1 MRRIILLLPTLLFV
15 TGVLAACRP
24 GEPRITV
31 DTAQIDFG
39 DVPNGQIAAR
49 DLVVRNEGDGLLV
62 VDKIATSCGC
72 TSASPSH
79 TAGCQL
85 RGSNAPAA
93 ARPCTQ
99 ATSCVTVP
107 TTASLA
113 SSRNR
118 NIHSIL
124 RGFPR
129 SEDYICDVGENFDR
143 GRR

>member
-72 TSASPSH
+72 TSASLEPMRLGPGEQGRLAIAYDSGAH
-79 TAGCQL
+79 GPDL
-85 RGSNAPAA
+85 RGVQTRQVFLTSNDPAQPELVVELTVNVTAP
-93 ARPCTQ
+93 
-99 ATSCVTVP
+99 VE
-107 TTASLA
+107 
-113 SSRNR
+113 RN
-118 NIHSIL
+118 
-124 RGFPR
+124 
-129 SEDYICDVGENFDR
+129 
-143 GRR
+143 